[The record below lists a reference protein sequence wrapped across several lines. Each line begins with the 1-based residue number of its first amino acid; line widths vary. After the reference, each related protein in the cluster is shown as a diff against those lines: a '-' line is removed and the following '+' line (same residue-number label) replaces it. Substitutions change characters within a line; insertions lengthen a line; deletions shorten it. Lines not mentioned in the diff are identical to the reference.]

1 MRCNLK
7 YKDITINTS
16 TVIIAGDTEPDV
28 LLNKTIM
35 DIFLFGC
42 NVGNK
47 VLENRMN
54 MWYYMLKMIINWKE
68 N

>member
-42 NVGNK
+42 NVRNK
-47 VLENRMN
+47 VLENRKN
-54 MWYYMLKMIINWKE
+54 M
-68 N
+68 